1 MQNAEL
7 IHYVFMIMAILLEV
21 TANILIK
28 YSDGFRKRMI
38 GTLGIISILASFTS
52 LSQAVKG
59 IDLSIAY
66 ALWGG
71 IGILLTASTALFLF
85 KQRLNRV
92 EWSGVAAILVG
103 VVLLKLA

>member
-7 IHYVFMIMAILLEV
+7 SHYVFMAIAIGLEV
-21 TANILIK
+21 AANLFIK
-28 YSDGFRKRMI
+28 YSDGFRKRSI
-38 GTLGIISILASFTS
+38 GVMGIVSILASFTA

-71 IGILLTASTALFLF
+71 TGIIFTASAARVLF
-85 KQRLNRV
+85 KQRLSRMG
-92 EWSGVAAILVG
+92 WSGILVI
-103 VVLLKLA
+103 VLGMITLKLS